1 MMTKTQGFLDPFTE
15 IKLNQ
20 YCTVILSQA
29 GADFLNKLNAQCN
42 ETRWIYSELFQ
53 FRTDYKQGEEYSS
66 QLWSVMEKFGQ
77 AVSLGVAAPFEGC
90 KLKIKNWK

>member
-1 MMTKTQGFLDPFTE
+1 MKDSQNTPDKFTE
-15 IKLNQ
+15 INLNQ

-66 QLWSVMEKFGQ
+66 QLWAIMEKFGQ
-77 AVSLGVAAPFEGC
+77 AVSLGLSAPFEDC
-90 KLKIKNWK
+90 ILMIKN